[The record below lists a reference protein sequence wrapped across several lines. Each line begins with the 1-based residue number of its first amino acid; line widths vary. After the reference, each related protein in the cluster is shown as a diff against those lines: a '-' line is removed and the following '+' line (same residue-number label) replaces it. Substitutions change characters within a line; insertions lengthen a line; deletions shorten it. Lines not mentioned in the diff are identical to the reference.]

1 MNDVLENWDEL
12 QQNDA
17 AILGA
22 GISGNGASA
31 LLKQLGWDHRIYDEQ
46 GRAFTYEEARKCSI
60 VVCSPG
66 FIKDHK
72 WRKIARDCNKK
83 VITETDFA
91 SRYTKAKIIA
101 ITGTNGK
108 TTLATF
114 LTHLWNTIGRTAVC
128 AGNVGVPLSQLVA
141 DGIEDETTVFLE
153 TSSFQSADLEFINP
167 EATLWTNF
175 DEDHLD
181 YHKTRENYFYAKA
194 KLLELTADGSVMVGQ
209 TVNDFAKK
217 IHYKLPVQ
225 CDVVDRSEV
234 DKINLD
240 SEHFLSTYPQQENMA
255 LAYSFARKEGINDR
269 LFRNAIEN
277 YTPEPH
283 RLQKI
288 GSVGKA
294 TFWNDSK
301 ATNFSSA
308 LAACKNFKGNLFWI
322 GGGRSKG
329 GILNE
334 FVRKVRPLIQ
344 HAFLIGESRQV
355 LSELF
360 AEEEFSSV
368 LCNSLEEAVRKAFF
382 TVTEKTNILL
392 SPGFASFDDFKN
404 YEHRGNSFKK
414 FVLDLKNISSMT
426 THERLA

>member
-12 QQNDA
+12 QQNDV

-66 FIKDHK
+66 FKKDHK
-72 WRKIARDCNKK
+72 WRKIAQDCNKK

-114 LTHLWNTIGRTAVC
+114 LTHLWNTIGRNAVC

-175 DEDHLD
+175 DEDHID
-181 YHKTRENYFYAKA
+181 YHKTKENYFYAKA
-194 KLLELTADGSVMVGQ
+194 KLLELTADGLVMVGQ

-217 IHYKLPVQ
+217 IYYKLPSQ
-225 CDVVDRSEV
+225 CDVVDRSEA

-308 LAACKNFKGNLFWI
+308 LAACKI
-322 GGGRSKG
+322 SKG
-329 GILNE
+329 IYFGL
-334 FVRKVRPLIQ
+334 
-344 HAFLIGESRQV
+344 GEDEARVVFSMS
-355 LSELF
+355 LSGKL
-360 AEEEFSSV
+360 
-368 LCNSLEEAVRKAFF
+368 
-382 TVTEKTNILL
+382 
-392 SPGFASFDDFKN
+392 GHSFN
-404 YEHRGNSFKK
+404 MHS
-414 FVLDLKNISSMT
+414 
-426 THERLA
+426 